1 MDDNVISSRFGY
13 RDVLGTPSESAFS
26 VSPTSSSFLHSPSR
40 SSFTIESPSPCGTS
54 FSVDTDPSPQGTTKD
69 LQEFLQVLND
79 RLHLKIINILVK
91 CLRIALVYQYCIC
104 LQASLKCERDLS
116 YLTLSDQEQR
126 ELYEAAQIIQKAYR
140 SYKGRSSKGKGV
152 GKGTSNMSGS
162 STSQDSEA
170 RAAVLIQ
177 NYYRRYKQVQGR
189 S

>member
-79 RLHLKIINILVK
+79 RLHLKIKNILLNCFSIGCDVII
-91 CLRIALVYQYCIC
+91 L
-104 LQASLKCERDLS
+104 
-116 YLTLSDQEQR
+116 YLLTGFTQ
-126 ELYEAAQIIQKAYR
+126 
-140 SYKGRSSKGKGV
+140 
-152 GKGTSNMSGS
+152 M
-162 STSQDSEA
+162 
-170 RAAVLIQ
+170 
-177 NYYRRYKQVQGR
+177 
-189 S
+189 

>member
-79 RLHLKIINILVK
+79 RLHLKITTVNIFKVFENCSRVQIL
-91 CLRIALVYQYCIC
+91 
-104 LQASLKCERDLS
+104 
-116 YLTLSDQEQR
+116 YLLTG
-126 ELYEAAQIIQKAYR
+126 ITK
-140 SYKGRSSKGKGV
+140 V
-152 GKGTSNMSGS
+152 
-162 STSQDSEA
+162 
-170 RAAVLIQ
+170 
-177 NYYRRYKQVQGR
+177 
-189 S
+189 

>member
-79 RLHLKIINILVK
+79 RLHLKITTILINCFKIGCDVIML
-91 CLRIALVYQYCIC
+91 
-104 LQASLKCERDLS
+104 
-116 YLTLSDQEQR
+116 YLLTGL
-126 ELYEAAQIIQKAYR
+126 AQ
-140 SYKGRSSKGKGV
+140 
-152 GKGTSNMSGS
+152 M
-162 STSQDSEA
+162 
-170 RAAVLIQ
+170 
-177 NYYRRYKQVQGR
+177 
-189 S
+189 

>member
-79 RLHLKIINILVK
+79 RLHLKITTALVK
-91 CLRIALVYQYCIC
+91 CFRIGCDVSIL
-104 LQASLKCERDLS
+104 
-116 YLTLSDQEQR
+116 YLLTGLTQ
-126 ELYEAAQIIQKAYR
+126 
-140 SYKGRSSKGKGV
+140 
-152 GKGTSNMSGS
+152 M
-162 STSQDSEA
+162 
-170 RAAVLIQ
+170 
-177 NYYRRYKQVQGR
+177 
-189 S
+189 

>member
-79 RLHLKIINILVK
+79 RLHLKIINILVN
-91 CLRIALVYQYCIC
+91 CFRIGCDVIML
-104 LQASLKCERDLS
+104 
-116 YLTLSDQEQR
+116 YLLTGL
-126 ELYEAAQIIQKAYR
+126 
-140 SYKGRSSKGKGV
+140 
-152 GKGTSNMSGS
+152 T
-162 STSQDSEA
+162 
-170 RAAVLIQ
+170 
-177 NYYRRYKQVQGR
+177 QV
-189 S
+189 